1 MRMNRDQDEVKS
13 GDMPPLF
20 TKPLICANIYDSPY
34 SVDNDDPNFPA
45 STLRLWSV
53 LRGFCDTRKGLWD
66 LVLATAGK
74 RIRQAQERPSQ
85 PHRLFLFLGKAR
97 QVPVFRPVNRTAV
110 ISDRKRGKPVGFRRK
125 T

>member
-34 SVDNDDPNFPA
+34 SVDNDDPYFPA

-53 LRGFCDTRKGLWD
+53 VRGFYDTRKGLWD
-66 LVLATAGK
+66 LLLATAGK
-74 RIRQAQERPSQ
+74 RLRQAQECRSQ
-85 PHRLFLFLGKAR
+85 PHRPLLLLGKAR
-97 QVPVFRPVNRTAV
+97 QVPVFEPANRAAL